1 MPQIH
6 RIHLLFSYQQL
17 EQYKLFFEL
26 KINFCFI
33 SDRRNSFYCKLEKLI
48 KETFPFH
55 LVQSSNTEFLLIHN
69 ESKTDRANVQ
79 MCVIIKTRCFY
90 SLPLIHNQN

>member
-17 EQYKLFFEL
+17 QQYKLFFEL

-48 KETFPFH
+48 KERFPFH

-69 ESKTDRANVQ
+69 ESKTNSKCANVRYH
-79 MCVIIKTRCFY
+79 K
-90 SLPLIHNQN
+90 NQVFL